1 LPGSRF
7 SKRPF
12 FASDTGFTLRRK
24 CGFFSDRKP
33 RDNDVAKAQMPGIFC
48 SLSQKK
54 KNLDFGGHGADFA
67 DLLQGGCT

>member
-1 LPGSRF
+1 
-7 SKRPF
+7 
-12 FASDTGFTLRRK
+12 
-24 CGFFSDRKP
+24 
-33 RDNDVAKAQMPGIFC
+33 MPGIFC